1 MWYWNGI
8 LGIDHLREPGST
20 SSERVQEIGRR
31 LAKFAKLCG
40 VPFEY
45 IAIAKEWE
53 NITIDQL
60 DLKERE
66 VLAINCFFR
75 LQNLLDN
82 QVVPANPRLFILKMI
97 RTMNPKVCKL
107 PLHDYI

>member
-1 MWYWNGI
+1 
-8 LGIDHLREPGST
+8 
-20 SSERVQEIGRR
+20 

-53 NITIDQL
+53 NITLEEL

-75 LQNLLDN
+75 LQHLLDN

-107 PLHDYI
+107 PLLDYI